1 MKCFIYREMII
12 GQEQLVSDMVWEVFE
27 EFVAPGYAPEGIET
41 FRCFIQVDELKKAT
55 ESGRFFTI
63 CCWDEETLVGSITI
77 RDGNHI
83 SLLFVRKDYHQQ
95 GIAKKLLFKAVNKC
109 NEWKADLTEI
119 TVNSSPY
126 AVNIYKRLG
135 FKAIGEQITQNGI
148 TYIPMKMLS
157 AADILICNMRI
168 DDYNDIYKLWNNT
181 SGMGLSDADSYDNID
196 KFLIRNKGLSYI
208 CKHEDKIIGTILC
221 GHDGRRG
228 YIYHVTVAEEYR
240 GRGIGRKLVEKSLE
254 GLKFQGINKC
264 HLFVFADNNIGNDF
278 WTSLGWNRRKEIF
291 VYSKSY

>member
-1 MKCFIYREMII
+1 M
-12 GQEQLVSDMVWEVFE
+12 
-27 EFVAPGYAPEGIET
+27 
-41 FRCFIQVDELKKAT
+41 
-55 ESGRFFTI
+55 
-63 CCWDEETLVGSITI
+63 
-77 RDGNHI
+77 
-83 SLLFVRKDYHQQ
+83 
-95 GIAKKLLFKAVNKC
+95 
-109 NEWKADLTEI
+109 
-119 TVNSSPY
+119 
-126 AVNIYKRLG
+126 
-135 FKAIGEQITQNGI
+135 
-148 TYIPMKMLS
+148 
-157 AADILICNMRI
+157 LICNMRI

-254 GLKFQGINKC
+254 GLKIQGINKC

-278 WTSLGWNRRKEIF
+278 WTSVGWNRRKEIF